1 MLSPTMSETADVVII
16 GSGIVGSSVAYHLAE
31 QGCANVLVV
40 EREAH
45 QGKGST
51 GKSMGG
57 VRAQFATTVNIQMS
71 RYSIDFF
78 SRFDETLGHPADY
91 RPHGYVFCA
100 TTERHL
106 EYLKTNREKQTA
118 LGVKDVELVSRDDIS
133 RMVPQLRVDDV
144 IGGTYCATDGFVDPH
159 SVMMGFMLKARERGV
174 RLWLDT
180 TVTGIETEP
189 AHDAAVSDSLKG
201 AGDSPRGASDSLKG
215 ASDSP
220 GNVSDSLRGAND
232 SPGNVSDS
240 PESASDSLRGAS
252 DFPRGASDS
261 LGSAGRRISG
271 VMTSRGFISTRIVV
285 NAAGAWAAKV
295 AALAGADLP
304 VEPLR
309 RQLVPTEPFDNLP
322 KRFPM
327 VIDMSNGFHFR
338 REGQGILLAWND
350 PAETAGFKTEF
361 DASFIEKILTRAADR
376 VPCLVDAEVN
386 PRRAWAGL
394 YEMTPDH
401 HAIIGPA
408 PSVAGLYFVNG
419 FSGHGVMH
427 SPASGRIT
435 ADLIL
440 RGRSD
445 LVDASL
451 LGVERFAA
459 GRLLEETAVL

>member
-1 MLSPTMSETADVVII
+1 MLARLFYKLTLIATTMTETADVVII

-31 QGCANVLVV
+31 QGCTNVLVI

-57 VRAQFATTVNIQMS
+57 VRAQFSTPVNIQMS

-78 SRFDETLGHPADY
+78 SRFDEVVGHPADY
-91 RPHGYVFCA
+91 RAHGYLFCA
-100 TTERHL
+100 TNDRHL
-106 EYLKTNREKQTA
+106 AYLQANRERQIA
-118 LGVKDVELVSRDDIS
+118 LGVKNVELVSREDVAKF
-133 RMVPQLRVDDV
+133 VPQMRVDDIV
-144 IGGTYCATDGFVDPH
+144 GGTFCPTDGFVDPH

-180 TVTGIETEP
+180 QVTGIEIEP
-189 AHDAAVSDSLKG
+189 KT
-201 AGDSPRGASDSLKG
+201 
-215 ASDSP
+215 
-220 GNVSDSLRGAND
+220 
-232 SPGNVSDS
+232 
-240 PESASDSLRGAS
+240 
-252 DFPRGASDS
+252 
-261 LGSAGRRISG
+261 RRVVG
-271 VMTSRGFISTRIVV
+271 VMTARGFVSTPIVV
-285 NAAGAWAAKV
+285 NAAGPWAAEV
-295 AALAGADLP
+295 ARLAGAALP

-309 RQLVPTEPFDNLP
+309 RQLVPTEPFDGLP

-327 VIDMSNGFHFR
+327 VIDMSTGFHFR
-338 REGQGILLAWND
+338 REGKGILLAWND
-350 PAETAGFKTEF
+350 PEETPGFKTDF
-361 DASFIEKILTRAADR
+361 DPGFVEKILTRAADR
-376 VPCLVDAEVN
+376 VPSLIEAEVN

-408 PSVAGLYFVNG
+408 PNVAGLYFVNG

-440 RGRSD
+440 NGRSD
-445 LVDASL
+445 LIDTTQL
-451 LGVERFAA
+451 NVERFAS

>member
-1 MLSPTMSETADVVII
+1 MTETADVVII

-31 QGCANVLVV
+31 AGCTNVLVV

-78 SRFDETLGHPADY
+78 SSFDERLGYPADY
-91 RPHGYVFCA
+91 RPHGYLFCA
-100 TTERHL
+100 TNERHL
-106 EYLKTNREKQTA
+106 EYLKANLERQLA
-118 LGVKDVELVSRDDIS
+118 LGVKNVELIS
-133 RMVPQLRVDDV
+133 REDIGKILPQLRIDDV
-144 IGGTYCATDGFVDPH
+144 LGGTYCPTDGFVDPH

-180 TVTGIETEP
+180 RVTGIEATGIP
-189 AHDAAVSDSLKG
+189 SS
-201 AGDSPRGASDSLKG
+201 
-215 ASDSP
+215 
-220 GNVSDSLRGAND
+220 
-232 SPGNVSDS
+232 
-240 PESASDSLRGAS
+240 
-252 DFPRGASDS
+252 
-261 LGSAGRRISG
+261 ITG
-271 VMTSRGFISTRIVV
+271 VTTTRGFIAAPVVV
-285 NAAGAWAAKV
+285 NAAGPWAAEV
-295 AALAGADLP
+295 ARMAGADLP

-309 RQLVPTEPFDNLP
+309 RQLVPTEPFEGLP

-327 VIDMSNGFHFR
+327 VIDMSTGFHFR

-350 PAETAGFKTEF
+350 PEETPGFKTDF
-361 DASFIEKILTRAADR
+361 DTAFIEKILTRAALR
-376 VPCLVDAEVN
+376 VPCLAEAAVN

-408 PSVAGLYFVNG
+408 PNVKGLFLVNG

-440 RGRSD
+440 NAHSD
-445 LVDASL
+445 LIDTTL
-451 LGVERFAA
+451 IGLERFTE
-459 GRLLEETAVL
+459 GRLLEETAIL